1 MIMFIHN
8 ICIALS
14 GFGSC
19 ITVDSVISVSAA
31 ILLMKLSK
39 KRSENSKT
47 ISVSLPHIL
56 GFPFSVYIRNYVYSC
71 YFNCLCLFPFTV
83 TSSKLSE

>member
-19 ITVDSVISVSAA
+19 ITVDNVISVSAA
-31 ILLMKLSK
+31 ILL
-39 KRSENSKT
+39 
-47 ISVSLPHIL
+47 I
-56 GFPFSVYIRNYVYSC
+56 
-71 YFNCLCLFPFTV
+71 
-83 TSSKLSE
+83 

>member
-39 KRSENSKT
+39 KRSENSKHNLCQPPT
-47 ISVSLPHIL
+47 YFRISFLSIVFATMFTVAIL
-56 GFPFSVYIRNYVYSC
+56 TVYVY
-71 YFNCLCLFPFTV
+71 F
-83 TSSKLSE
+83 LSL